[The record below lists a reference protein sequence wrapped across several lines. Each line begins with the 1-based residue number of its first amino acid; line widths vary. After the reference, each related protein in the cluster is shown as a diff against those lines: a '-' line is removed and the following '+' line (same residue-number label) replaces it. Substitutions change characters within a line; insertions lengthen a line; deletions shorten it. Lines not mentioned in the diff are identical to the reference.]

1 MGHKGFVKLHRQIL
15 DSEIMNMPPVT
26 RELWQYILLNAQHK
40 PFKNLKEGELFMRFK
55 DVQDAL
61 CWYVGYRKMTYKKYD
76 LTRSIRR
83 LCESNMIATTKA
95 THGILVKVLNYSLY
109 QGSENGEGNNE
120 SLTKATRKQRSC
132 ININKNDKNVKN
144 DINTSQLFSKDC
156 LEYKIASYLE
166 KKIIK
171 NNPVF
176 KPRTE
181 SQLQKWCVVIDRLI
195 RLDNAKTKDIKT
207 IIDWVYQ
214 DEFWSS
220 NIMSAKKLREHY
232 PKLWKKAVD
241 DTNNRGGLSL
251 QEKINQDRRLD

>member
-1 MGHKGFVKLHRQIL
+1 MKDNITGGATLWARQTI
-15 DSEIMNMPPVT
+15 DSEIFFDKPDKWFKIWFFIVNEVSHQDNGRYKRGERYFRYEWIMERT
-26 RELWQYILLNAQHK
+26 KATKAQVHHCLR
-40 PFKNLKEGELFMRFK
+40 FLRKNL
-55 DVQDAL
+55 
-61 CWYVGYRKMTYKKYD
+61 
-76 LTRSIRR
+76 
-83 LCESNMIATTKA
+83 MIATHKK
-95 THGILVKVLNYSLY
+95 THGLFIEVLNYNTY
-109 QGSENGEGNNE
+109 QRLDTYKRHTERQTED
-120 SLTKATRKQRSC
+120 KQKTNRRH
-132 ININKNDKNVKN
+132 NINKNDKNVKN
-144 DINTSQLFSKDC
+144 VNTMSQLFSKDC

-166 KKIIK
+166 KKIIE

-241 DTNNRGGLSL
+241 DNNSRGGLSL

>member
-83 LCESNMIATTKA
+83 LNESNMIATTKA

-109 QGSENGEGNNE
+109 QGSENGESNNE

-166 KKIIK
+166 KKIIE

-181 SQLQKWCVVIDRLI
+181 SQLQKWCVDIDRLI

-207 IIDWVYQ
+207 IIDWIYQ

-241 DTNNRGGLSL
+241 DNNNRGGLSL
-251 QEKINQDRRLD
+251 QEKINQDRRLG